1 MAPTFIKSMYI
12 ALHFTIQTRPGIE
25 GYKDGS
31 TKTRNPETKSQKRK
45 RNTESVK
52 EGSKRS
58 I

>member
-1 MAPTFIKSMYI
+1 MLKVISISILNTHELVETA
-12 ALHFTIQTRPGIE
+12 ALKQGI
-25 GYKDGS
+25 
-31 TKTRNPETKSQKRK
+31 RNPETETETKTESWKRK